1 MRVSVRSYLMAG
13 VAALA
18 AGTVAIPPSITPPAQ
33 PQAPVHTQVRLA
45 AETRTAWAP
54 RPVIALIP
62 KAAGAAAPAT
72 PVHTATAGTTTAAP
86 SAAPAA
92 ATVAPKSAALA
103 FPGLSNAIIDGY
115 NWAIGWVDYGV
126 DLAQYAVGWI
136 PVANIFAPQIGI
148 VYYNLIEPILTSAV
162 YNTAYVIGG
171 QVDLI
176 QGISNVIN
184 DSVTAGRGFIQAEIN
199 WALSWLPPLPPVPL
213 ATTAT
218 TTMAKTT
225 AVSLAAT
232 AEPTDGKPPVTAEQ
246 QTDHGSEHETQPV
259 ETEPVATRPAETEP
273 TGTPTTDSTPVKEPG
288 DTATSPESPP
298 TPESPKT
305 PESAAPDQPADTAAP
320 ATKPA
325 TTKPDT
331 DKPDTTKPDTQ
342 KADTDKA
349 GTKAGTEKTDKADT
363 EKPAPKKAEPKKK
376 KRDRPSAGESA
387 PKADTHAGSDAN

>member
-18 AGTVAIPPSITPPAQ
+18 AGTVAIPPSITPTAPA
-33 PQAPVHTQVRLA
+33 PAPVHTQVRLA

-54 RPVIALIP
+54 KPVIALIP
-62 KAAGAAAPAT
+62 KAA
-72 PVHTATAGTTTAAP
+72 TAGTTAATPVRTAAAGKTAAAP

-92 ATVAPKSAALA
+92 ATVTPTAAALA
-103 FPGLSNAIIDGY
+103 FPGLSNAIIQGY
-115 NWAIGWVDYGV
+115 DWVIGWVDYGV

-176 QGISNVIN
+176 QGISNVVN
-184 DSVTAGRGFIQAEIN
+184 DSIAAGRGFIQAEIN
-199 WALSWLPPLPPVPL
+199 WALSWLPPLPPLPFTAT
-213 ATTAT
+213 ATTA
-218 TTMAKTT
+218 AKTA
-225 AVSLAAT
+225 AVSLTAT

-246 QTDHGSEHETQPV
+246 QTDQGSEHETEPVDTKPTETEPVDTKPV
-259 ETEPVATRPAETEP
+259 ETEPVDTKPVETEP
-273 TGTPTTDSTPVKEPG
+273 ADSTPVKEPS
-288 DTATSPESPP
+288 DTPA

-305 PESAAPDQPADTAAP
+305 PESGTAPE
-320 ATKPA
+320 KSE
-325 TTKPDT
+325 
-331 DKPDTTKPDTQ
+331 KPDTTKPDTP
-342 KADTDKA
+342 KTDDTKTDDKKTD
-349 GTKAGTEKTDKADT
+349 TKAGTDKTDT

-376 KRDRPSAGESA
+376 KHDHPSAGDSA
-387 PKADTHAGSDAN
+387 PKADTHTGSDAT